1 MRLKTRFAKIFFP
14 RVVSNETS
22 LSVGPKRR
30 VSYAFCAGKANRA
43 YQPYQHRGDS
53 SDGECDED
61 AAEFRPDR
69 HQHSSQYHRHRRPN
83 HTYQQPGALLNT
95 DTSGTSGNCSDATLT
110 DSELA
115 FTRDAT
121 LQLHD
126 GKWRPPWSGKTVTV
140 QLRVSPFFF
149 FFFENFRGT
158 DLLKF
163 SQCV

>member
-1 MRLKTRFAKIFFP
+1 MTPAVPYFTGNFLKTVFKTQFLFLF
-14 RVVSNETS
+14 T
-22 LSVGPKRR
+22 
-30 VSYAFCAGKANRA
+30 GKANRA

-61 AAEFRPDR
+61 TAEFQPNR
-69 HQHSSQYHRHRRPN
+69 HQHSLQHQYHRHRRPN

-126 GKWRPPWSGKTVTV
+126 GGKSDVFCSHFIV
-140 QLRVSPFFF
+140 ISR
-149 FFFENFRGT
+149 R
-158 DLLKF
+158 
-163 SQCV
+163 CI

>member
-1 MRLKTRFAKIFFP
+1 MGFP
-14 RVVSNETS
+14 
-22 LSVGPKRR
+22 
-30 VSYAFCAGKANRA
+30 GKANRA

-61 AAEFRPDR
+61 TAEFQPNR
-69 HQHSSQYHRHRRPN
+69 HQHGGSQHHQYHRHRRPD
-83 HTYQQPGALLNT
+83 HTYQQPGGALLNT

-126 GKWRPPWSGKTVTV
+126 GKTSDV
-140 QLRVSPFFF
+140 
-149 FFFENFRGT
+149 
-158 DLLKF
+158 
-163 SQCV
+163 

>member
-1 MRLKTRFAKIFFP
+1 MNVFFF
-14 RVVSNETS
+14 
-22 LSVGPKRR
+22 
-30 VSYAFCAGKANRA
+30 YFYAGKANRS

-61 AAEFRPDR
+61 TAEFQPSRN
-69 HQHSSQYHRHRRPN
+69 QHSLTHQYHRHRRPN

-110 DSELA
+110 DSEIA

-126 GKWRPPWSGKTVTV
+126 GKS
-140 QLRVSPFFF
+140 LFLS
-149 FFFENFRGT
+149 
-158 DLLKF
+158 LLKKN
-163 SQCV
+163 

>member
-1 MRLKTRFAKIFFP
+1 MTSIIVLSDDCRTENIVVDTRFRDFSLIH
-14 RVVSNETS
+14 VVPVT
-22 LSVGPKRR
+22 
-30 VSYAFCAGKANRA
+30 GKANRA

-61 AAEFRPDR
+61 TAEFQPNR
-69 HQHSSQYHRHRRPN
+69 HQHSLPHQQYHRHRRPN

-126 GKWRPPWSGKTVTV
+126 GT
-140 QLRVSPFFF
+140 
-149 FFFENFRGT
+149 
-158 DLLKF
+158 
-163 SQCV
+163 

>member
-1 MRLKTRFAKIFFP
+1 LKPLDNDHNVISFVANDGAYIPARNDSFTLLTPNLLLVSASNRESHSDHVTDLLVLFF
-14 RVVSNETS
+14 
-22 LSVGPKRR
+22 
-30 VSYAFCAGKANRA
+30 AGKANRA

-61 AAEFRPDR
+61 TAEFQPNR
-69 HQHSSQYHRHRRPN
+69 HQHGSQNQYHSRHRRPN

-126 GKWRPPWSGKTVTV
+126 GGK
-140 QLRVSPFFF
+140 S
-149 FFFENFRGT
+149 
-158 DLLKF
+158 
-163 SQCV
+163 S

>member
-1 MRLKTRFAKIFFP
+1 MITPIVAANFKHLHEYLILIANFF
-14 RVVSNETS
+14 
-22 LSVGPKRR
+22 
-30 VSYAFCAGKANRA
+30 FCFIGKANRA

-61 AAEFRPDR
+61 TAEFQPNR
-69 HQHSSQYHRHRRPN
+69 HQHSSQHQQYHRHRRPN

-126 GKWRPPWSGKTVTV
+126 GM
-140 QLRVSPFFF
+140 
-149 FFFENFRGT
+149 
-158 DLLKF
+158 
-163 SQCV
+163 

>member
-1 MRLKTRFAKIFFP
+1 MRFYFF
-14 RVVSNETS
+14 V
-22 LSVGPKRR
+22 
-30 VSYAFCAGKANRA
+30 FAGKANRA
-43 YQPYQHRGDS
+43 YQSYQHRGDS

-61 AAEFRPDR
+61 TAEFQPNNR
-69 HQHSSQYHRHRRPN
+69 HQHSLQHQYHRHRRPN

-126 GKWRPPWSGKTVTV
+126 GELHYTPLIYIYFFLNRKWIWLFKIYNRIDVEKYRNVE
-140 QLRVSPFFF
+140 RKKFF
-149 FFFENFRGT
+149 
-158 DLLKF
+158 
-163 SQCV
+163 

>member
-1 MRLKTRFAKIFFP
+1 MKYAPRCLIKRKRYIF
-14 RVVSNETS
+14 VLSSYSKSTALS
-22 LSVGPKRR
+22 LDCTLP
-30 VSYAFCAGKANRA
+30 FCDARKANRA

-61 AAEFRPDR
+61 TTEFQPNR
-69 HQHSSQYHRHRRPN
+69 HQHSLQHQYHRHRRPN

-126 GKWRPPWSGKTVTV
+126 GGKSDIF
-140 QLRVSPFFF
+140 VSI
-149 FFFENFRGT
+149 T
-158 DLLKF
+158 
-163 SQCV
+163 